1 MTDVGLVEL
10 HPFKSEL
17 CDVPAGMGIVPG
29 DSVVVQDEEGE
40 DLGHLVTMCD
50 SDESRSVILRRATPE
65 DISHRAQLDAE
76 TPGALAVFE
85 RLKGDFHMNMR
96 VVGAHWRLDR
106 RKVCFY
112 FASEERLDFR
122 ALHKA
127 ISSALNVRVAIKQ
140 IGVRDHARILGGL
153 GACGR
158 ELCCKSFVR
167 ELKPIALR
175 MARQQNL
182 FVEPAKISGL
192 CGKLLCCLAFEDQAY
207 LQWLKDMPSVGSS
220 LKTVQG
226 QVLVTAVD
234 AARRR
239 VTLKREDGVEQIIS
253 LEDLVPCHEAP
264 ARSGCQARNS
274 DYSDDD
280 E

>member
-1 MTDVGLVEL
+1 MTEVGLVEL

-17 CDVPAGMGIVPG
+17 CDIPEGMEIRPG

-40 DLGHLVTMCD
+40 DLGHLISLCD
-50 SDESRSVILRRATPE
+50 SDESRSVILRKATPE
-65 DISHRAQLDAE
+65 DVAHRAQLD
-76 TPGALAVFE
+76 
-85 RLKGDFHMNMR
+85 GDFHMNMR

-127 ISSALNVRVAIKQ
+127 VSSSLNVRVAIKQ

-220 LKTVQG
+220 LKTARG

-239 VTLKREDGVEQIIS
+239 VSLRHEDGTEHVIS
-253 LEDLVPCHEAP
+253 LEDMVPRHEAP
-264 ARSGCQARNS
+264 ARPGCQACGRT
-274 DYSDDD
+274 DYSDD
-280 E
+280 EG